1 MCLTVYISL
10 SFQNQLSIQK
20 LIMFKMDICE
30 IVSAVKDEVLQRE
43 TISHD
48 LLLNPLKIECSNVQH

>member
-1 MCLTVYISL
+1 MTVKVLSL
-10 SFQNQLSIQK
+10 VQHQRSMQK
-20 LIMFKMDICE
+20 RILFTMDICE
-30 IVSAVKDEVLQRE
+30 IVLAVKDEVLQRK

>member
-10 SFQNQLSIQK
+10 SFQHQCSMQK
-20 LIMFKMDICE
+20 QIRFTMDICE
-30 IVSAVKDEVLQRE
+30 IVSAVKDEVLQRK

-48 LLLNPLKIECSNVQH
+48 LRLNPLKIECSNVQH

>member
-1 MCLTVYISL
+1 MTVKVLSL
-10 SFQNQLSIQK
+10 VQHQRSMQK
-20 LIMFKMDICE
+20 QILFTMDICE
-30 IVSAVKDEVLQRE
+30 IVLAVKDEVLQRK

>member
-1 MCLTVYISL
+1 MTVKVLSL
-10 SFQNQLSIQK
+10 VQHQRSMQK
-20 LIMFKMDICE
+20 RILFTMDICE
-30 IVSAVKDEVLQRE
+30 IVSAVKDEVLQRK

>member
-1 MCLTVYISL
+1 MTVNVLSL
-10 SFQNQLSIQK
+10 VQHQGSMQK
-20 LIMFKMDICE
+20 RILFTMDICE
-30 IVSAVKDEVLQRE
+30 IVLAAKNEVLQRE

>member
-10 SFQNQLSIQK
+10 SFQHQRSMQK
-20 LIMFKMDICE
+20 QILFTKDICE
-30 IVSAVKDEVLQRE
+30 IVSAVKDEVLQRK

-48 LLLNPLKIECSNVQH
+48 LLLNPFKIECSNVQH

>member
-10 SFQNQLSIQK
+10 SFQHQRSMQK
-20 LIMFKMDICE
+20 RILFTMDICE
-30 IVSAVKDEVLQRE
+30 IVLAVKDEVLQRE